1 MFPATPSLPPSLPFS
16 LHFSPFALTFLFC
29 DARISSVPGYCSRTG
44 SWPQICVV
52 TAAGFKNLRPCTGQ
66 QQLHSYRV
74 PKSEYLANS
83 SEREGWGGLQWRDIK
98 NPDPKH
104 KNASVFCKCQQN
116 VILALILSPA
126 WESLN
131 WDPGTQMHT
140 HMLPLT
146 HKDFQHAEVRTFLK
160 DLHYC
165 YSAETSFYDTLVACV
180 LAVHVVFTG
189 GTEAY
194 RQKC

>member
-1 MFPATPSLPPSLPFS
+1 MPESPAYLAI
-16 LHFSPFALTFLFC
+16 ALELALDRKF
-29 DARISSVPGYCSRTG
+29 V
-44 SWPQICVV
+44 SW
-52 TAAGFKNLRPCTGQ
+52 
-66 QQLHSYRV
+66 QQLASKTSGLV
-74 PKSEYLANS
+74 LAS
-83 SEREGWGGLQWRDIK
+83 SSCTHIGSQNLNTWPTAQRERGGGGGLQWRDIK

-189 GTEAY
+189 GSEAY